1 MDVKISNE
9 SKELSVYETFKFK
22 FRLSEK
28 NLDKLK
34 DSDSYPLNL
43 YTKIQKCIKLKK
55 KLANGKEWEESCKA
69 IFEEIAETKCMFELI
84 EEDEEEED
92 DK

>member
-9 SKELSVYETFKFK
+9 SKHLNVYETFKFK

-28 NLDKLK
+28 NLEKMQ

-55 KLANGKEWEESCKA
+55 KLANGKEWEDSCKA
-69 IFEEIAETKCMFELI
+69 IFEEIAEQKCMFEI
-84 EEDEEEED
+84 NDVEEEKDE
-92 DK
+92 